1 MRIRSLQHRLR
12 NRLRRIAAF
21 GAVVGI
27 AGAAIMT
34 TQSPALASGYVTITG
49 SGSTWSQVAVDA
61 WRVDV
66 RSNGLVVNYNGDG
79 SSAGR
84 IDFIQGLSDFA
95 VSEIP
100 FQLHPEDGSLPE
112 ISKRPYAYLPIVA
125 GGTSFMYHLTVGGK
139 RITNLRLSG
148 ATLTKIFTGVI
159 TRWNDPAITADYGRA
174 LPNEPI
180 VPVIRADGSGTSAQ
194 FTRYMSK
201 MQPALWNAFCQKYA
215 HPTSL
220 PCGLYSF
227 YPPFPG
233 SKAQTG
239 SNGVADYVASSYAEG
254 AIGFVEYA
262 YALNQGYPVV
272 KLLNQAGYYSLPT
285 AGNVAVALTKAA
297 INPSDLT
304 ANLDNVYTNPDPRTY
319 PMSSYSYMIV
329 PTDTSSPFNA
339 DKGKTLSTFIDYFL
353 CKGQQKAAPLG
364 YSPLPQNLVQA
375 GFQQVQRIPGNVGVP
390 SLSNCANPTIGNN
403 NLVLDAAQPSPCD
416 KVGTPITCTTG
427 GGTGGGGSGG
437 TGTRT
442 TSSGSGGTGSGSGGT
457 GSAGGTGSTGSGSG
471 GSGGSGTTTGSG
483 SGSTSAGSTTT
494 TDPLTGQQ
502 VSTTGTGSS
511 GLLANSVDVA
521 DRRSAANPAFYGLSA
536 VELLLVIAAPP
547 LLITWYRRRRGLV
560 R

>member
-1 MRIRSLQHRLR
+1 MSLIYY
-12 NRLRRIAAF
+12 LRRLLRRRLAIASLVFAT
-21 GAVVGI
+21 I
-27 AGAAIMT
+27 AGLI
-34 TQSPALASGYVTITG
+34 ALAGPASADSYVTISG

-66 RSNGLVVNYNGDG
+66 HANGLTINYNGDG

-84 IDFIQGLSDFA
+84 LDFIQGLSDFA

-139 RITNLRLSG
+139 RVTDLRLSG
-148 ATLTKIFTGVI
+148 ATLTKIYTGVI
-159 TRWNDPAITADYGRA
+159 KRWNDPAITADYGRS

-201 MQPALWNAFCQKYA
+201 TQTGLWNAFCQKYA
-215 HPTSL
+215 HPSSL

-254 AIGFVEYA
+254 AIGYVEYA

-272 KLLNQAGYYSLPT
+272 KLLNSAGYYSLPSAT
-285 AGNVAVALTKAA
+285 NVAVALTKAQ

-304 ANLDNVYTNPDPRTY
+304 ANLDGVYVNSDPRTY

-329 PTDTSSPFNA
+329 PTDTSSPFNTA
-339 DKGKTLSTFIDYFL
+339 KGKTLSTFIDYFL

-390 SLSNCANPTIGNN
+390 ALSNCANPTIGNN
-403 NLVLDAAQPSPCD
+403 NLVAKAPMPSPCD
-416 KVGTPITCTTG
+416 KVGTPLTCATGGGGGGGNGGSNTTSGRGGTGAGGAGRTTGSGGSTTGGGSASTTTG
-427 GGTGGGGSGG
+427 GGTGTTG
-437 TGTRT
+437 TGTS
-442 TSSGSGGTGSGSGGT
+442 TSGTGG
-457 GSAGGTGSTGSGSG
+457 A
-471 GSGGSGTTTGSG
+471 
-483 SGSTSAGSTTT
+483 TT
-494 TDPLTGQQ
+494 TDPLTGQA
-502 VSTTGTGSS
+502 VNSTSGSGS
-511 GLLANSVDVA
+511 TLLANSVDVA
-521 DRRSAANPAFYGLSA
+521 SRRSTGASAFYGLSA
-536 VELLLVIAAPP
+536 LELLGVVLVPP
-547 LLITWYRRRRGLV
+547 VAYAFVQRRRRAE
-560 R
+560 RKAAS